1 VASTA
6 DRPALQRSAIIDAA
20 RDMIVAGGIEA
31 LSLRRLAR
39 QLGVTAPALYG
50 YVHSKQDLLGAI
62 AEAEVERLAGRFTD
76 VDDADPIDRI
86 RAHSR
91 AYITYAREN
100 PELFQVMLLAPPAL
114 PDSGLPAE
122 SAAPSTTMAFST
134 ASGAIEDA
142 IAAGT
147 IETDDPQMVAL
158 MLWSGAHG
166 VATVLQLGLD
176 LPTEFEDAMINE
188 MTDRLLAGYGY
199 RG

>member
-1 VASTA
+1 
-6 DRPALQRSAIIDAA
+6 
-20 RDMIVAGGIEA
+20 MIVAGGLEA

-50 YVHSKQDLLGAI
+50 YVNSKQDLLGAI
-62 AEAEVERLAGRFTD
+62 AETEIERLAERFAE

-91 AYITYAREN
+91 AYIAHAREN

-114 PDSGLPAE
+114 PDSRLPAE
-122 SAAPSTTMAFST
+122 SVAASTTMAFDT
-134 ASGAIEDA
+134 AAGAITDA
-142 IAAGT
+142 IAAGVLT
-147 IETDDPQMVAL
+147 ADDPQMVAL

-166 VATVLQLGLD
+166 VATVLQLGFD
-176 LPTEFEDAMINE
+176 LPIELEDAMIDE

-199 RG
+199 RP

>member
-1 VASTA
+1 MSE
-6 DRPALQRSAIIDAA
+6 RPSLQRSAIIDAA
-20 RDMIVAGGIEA
+20 REMIETGGLEA

-50 YVHSKQDLLGAI
+50 YVTSKQDLLGAI
-62 AEAEVERLAGRFTD
+62 AEVEIERLAARFAE

-100 PELFQVMLLAPPAL
+100 PELFQVILLAPPEL
-114 PDSGLPAE
+114 PDSGVPTE
-122 SAAPSTTMAFST
+122 SVAPSTTMAFST
-134 ASGAIEDA
+134 AAGAIEDA
-142 IAAGT
+142 IAAG
-147 IETDDPQMVAL
+147 ILEAEDPQMVAL

-166 VATVLQLGLD
+166 VATVLQLGFD
-176 LPTEFEDAMINE
+176 LPQELEEAMIDE
-188 MTDRLLAGYGY
+188 ITDRLLAGYGH

>member
-1 VASTA
+1 MASPV

-20 RDMIVAGGIEA
+20 REMIITGGLEA

-62 AEAEVERLAGRFTD
+62 ADLEIQRLAARFAD

-86 RAHSR
+86 RAHSK
-91 AYITYAREN
+91 AYINYAREN

-122 SAAPSTTMAFST
+122 SVAPSTTMAFTT
-134 ASGAIEDA
+134 ATGAIEDA
-142 IAAGT
+142 IAAGAIT
-147 IETDDPQMVAL
+147 ADDPQMIAL

-166 VATVLQLGLD
+166 VATVLQLGFD
-176 LPTEFEDAMINE
+176 LPTELEDAMINE

-199 RG
+199 RP

>member
-1 VASTA
+1 
-6 DRPALQRSAIIDAA
+6 
-20 RDMIVAGGIEA
+20 MIVAGGLEA

-62 AEAEVERLAGRFTD
+62 AEAEIERLAAKFAD

-91 AYITYAREN
+91 AYITYACEN

-114 PDSGLPAE
+114 PDSRLPAE
-122 SAAPSTTMAFST
+122 SVAPSTTMAFST
-134 ASGAIEDA
+134 AAGAIEDA
-142 IAAGT
+142 VAAGV
-147 IETDDPQMVAL
+147 IQTDDPQMVAL

-166 VATVLQLGLD
+166 VATVLQLGFD
-176 LPTEFEDAMINE
+176 LPTEFEEAMINE
-188 MTDRLLAGYGY
+188 MTDRLLSGYGY

>member
-1 VASTA
+1 VASPV

-20 RDMIVAGGIEA
+20 REMIITGGLEA

-62 AEAEVERLAGRFTD
+62 ADVEIQRLAARFAD

-86 RAHSR
+86 RAHSK
-91 AYITYAREN
+91 AYINYAREN

-122 SAAPSTTMAFST
+122 SVAPSTTMAFTT
-134 ASGAIEDA
+134 ATGAIEDA
-142 IAAGT
+142 IAAGAIT
-147 IETDDPQMVAL
+147 ADDPQMIAL

-166 VATVLQLGLD
+166 VATVLQLGFD
-176 LPTEFEDAMINE
+176 LPTELEDAMINE
-188 MTDRLLAGYGY
+188 MTDRLLAGYGF
-199 RG
+199 RS

>member
-1 VASTA
+1 VASPA
-6 DRPALQRSAIIDAA
+6 DRPALQRRAIIDAA
-20 RDMIVAGGIEA
+20 REMIVAGGLEA

-50 YVHSKQDLLGAI
+50 YVHSKQDLLSAI
-62 AEAEVERLAGRFTD
+62 AEAEVERLAERFTD

-142 IAAGT
+142 IASGI

>member
-1 VASTA
+1 MSSAA
-6 DRPALQRSAIIDAA
+6 DRPVLQRSAIIDAA
-20 RDMIVAGGIEA
+20 REMVVTGGLGA

-62 AEAEVERLAGRFTD
+62 AEVEIGRLAERFAE

-100 PELFQVMLLAPPAL
+100 PELFQVILLAPPAL
-114 PDSGLPAE
+114 PESGLPE
-122 SAAPSTTMAFST
+122 TSVAPSTTSAFAT
-134 ASGAIEDA
+134 AAGAIADA
-142 IAAGT
+142 IAAGALRA
-147 IETDDPQMVAL
+147 EDPQMVAL

-166 VATVLQLGLD
+166 VATVLQLGFD
-176 LPTEFEDAMINE
+176 LPGELEDAMIDE
-188 MTDRLLAGYGY
+188 MTDRLLAGYGHQ
-199 RG
+199 G

>member
-1 VASTA
+1 VASPV

-20 RDMIVAGGIEA
+20 REMIITGGLEA

-62 AEAEVERLAGRFTD
+62 ADVEIQRLAARFAD

-86 RAHSR
+86 RAHSK
-91 AYITYAREN
+91 AYINYAREN

-122 SAAPSTTMAFST
+122 SVAPSTTMAFTT
-134 ASGAIEDA
+134 ATGAIEDA
-142 IAAGT
+142 IAAGDIT
-147 IETDDPQMVAL
+147 ADDPQRIAL

-166 VATVLQLGLD
+166 VATVLQLGFD
-176 LPTEFEDAMINE
+176 LPTELEDAMINE

-199 RG
+199 RP

>member
-1 VASTA
+1 M
-6 DRPALQRSAIIDAA
+6 IIT
-20 RDMIVAGGIEA
+20 GGLEA

-62 AEAEVERLAGRFTD
+62 ADVEIQRLAARFVD

-86 RAHSR
+86 RAHSK

-114 PDSGLPAE
+114 PESGLPAE
-122 SAAPSTTMAFST
+122 SVAPSTTMAFTT
-134 ASGAIEDA
+134 ATGAIEDA
-142 IAAGT
+142 IASGAIT
-147 IETDDPQMVAL
+147 TDDPQMIAL

-166 VATVLQLGLD
+166 VATVLQLGFD
-176 LPTEFEDAMINE
+176 LPTELEDAMINE

-199 RG
+199 RP

>member
-1 VASTA
+1 MASPV

-20 RDMIVAGGIEA
+20 REMIITGGLEA

-62 AEAEVERLAGRFTD
+62 ADVEIQRLAARFAD

-86 RAHSR
+86 RAHSK
-91 AYITYAREN
+91 AYINYAREN

-122 SAAPSTTMAFST
+122 SVAPSTTMAFTT
-134 ASGAIEDA
+134 ATGAIEDA
-142 IAAGT
+142 IAAGDIT
-147 IETDDPQMVAL
+147 ADDPQMIAL

-166 VATVLQLGLD
+166 VATVLQLGFD
-176 LPTEFEDAMINE
+176 LPTELEDAMINE

-199 RG
+199 RP

>member
-1 VASTA
+1 VASPV

-20 RDMIVAGGIEA
+20 REMIITGGLEA

-62 AEAEVERLAGRFTD
+62 ADVEIQRLAARFAD

-86 RAHSR
+86 RAHSK
-91 AYITYAREN
+91 AYINYAREN

-122 SAAPSTTMAFST
+122 SVAPSTTMAFTT
-134 ASGAIEDA
+134 ATGAIEDA
-142 IAAGT
+142 IAAGAIT
-147 IETDDPQMVAL
+147 ADDPQMIAL

-166 VATVLQLGLD
+166 VATVLQLGFD
-176 LPTEFEDAMINE
+176 LPTELEDAMINE

-199 RG
+199 RP